1 MIKGSIVALV
11 TPMTETGA
19 VDYLGLEQLIA
30 FHLKEQTDG
39 LLVLGTTGESPT
51 LSEEEEEE
59 IVRFTVEK
67 VNGRIPVIAG
77 AGSNAT
83 AKTVKKVQRFA
94 ELGADQLLVVTPY
107 YNKTSDV
114 GLLAHF
120 KAIADASSLP
130 IILYNVPSRTGMTI
144 SLPVLTELA
153 KHPRII
159 GIKEASGDMSYTM
172 EVAQLID
179 ESFALYSGNDDLILP
194 ILSIGG
200 IGVISVWANIQPKV
214 VHELVHDY
222 LNGNSPSA
230 KEKQLTH
237 LALINALFSETNP
250 IPVKAAMNHLG
261 LPAGPFRLP
270 LIELGEEKKQQL
282 IALLTENGGAST

>member
-94 ELGADQLLVVTPY
+94 ELGADQLLVITPY

-222 LNGNSPSA
+222 LNRNSPSA

-261 LPAGPFRLP
+261 LPAGPVRLP

>member
-59 IVRFTVEK
+59 ILRFTVEK

-94 ELGADQLLVVTPY
+94 ELGADQLLVITPY

-214 VHELVHDY
+214 VHEVVHDY

-261 LPAGPFRLP
+261 LPAGPLRLP

-282 IALLTENGGAST
+282 IPLLTENGGAST

>member
-51 LSEEEEEE
+51 LSEEEEED

-94 ELGADQLLVVTPY
+94 ELGADQLLVITPY

-214 VHELVHDY
+214 VHEVVHDY

-261 LPAGPFRLP
+261 LPAGPLRLP

>member
-67 VNGRIPVIAG
+67 ANGRIPVIAG

-83 AKTVKKVQRFA
+83 AKTIKKVQRFA
-94 ELGADQLLVVTPY
+94 ELGADQLLVITPY
-107 YNKTSDV
+107 YNKTSDA

-214 VHELVHDY
+214 VHELVQDY
-222 LNGNSPSA
+222 LDGNSHSA

-237 LALINALFSETNP
+237 LALINGLFSETNP
-250 IPVKAAMNHLG
+250 IPVKAAMNHLE
-261 LPAGPFRLP
+261 LPAGPLRLP

-282 IALLTENGGAST
+282 IALLAESGGTSI

>member
-270 LIELGEEKKQQL
+270 LIELGEEKKRQL

>member
-67 VNGRIPVIAG
+67 ANGRIPVIAG
-77 AGSNAT
+77 AGANAT
-83 AKTVKKVQRFA
+83 AKTIKKVQRFA
-94 ELGADQLLVVTPY
+94 ELGVDQLLVITPY
-107 YNKTSDV
+107 YNKTSDA
-114 GLLAHF
+114 GLLTHF

-222 LNGNSPSA
+222 LDGNSHSA

-261 LPAGPFRLP
+261 LPAGPLRLP
-270 LIELGEEKKQQL
+270 LLELGEEKKQQL
-282 IALLTENGGAST
+282 IALLAENGGASI

>member
-39 LLVLGTTGESPT
+39 LLLLGTTGESPT

-94 ELGADQLLVVTPY
+94 ELGADQLLVITPY

-222 LNGNSPSA
+222 LNRNSPSA

-237 LALINALFSETNP
+237 LALINALFRETNP

-261 LPAGPFRLP
+261 LPAGPLRLP

>member
-94 ELGADQLLVVTPY
+94 ELGADQLLVITPY

-144 SLPVLTELA
+144 SLPVLTELV

-222 LNGNSPSA
+222 LNRNSPSA

-261 LPAGPFRLP
+261 LPAGPLRLP